1 MHGVAFEVEGD
12 RMKPGD
18 LVEVATPLVAGTG
31 IIINL
36 SEMRSVAYGWGGFEV
51 LFNNGETLW
60 VLEHQLKVIE

>member
-1 MHGVAFEVEGD
+1 MYGVAFKGEGD

-18 LVEVATPLVAGTG
+18 LVEVSTPLVAGTG

-36 SEMRSVAYGWGGFEV
+36 SEMRSVAYARFDSDV
-51 LFNNGETLW
+51 KTLW

>member
-1 MHGVAFEVEGD
+1 
-12 RMKPGD
+12 MKPGD
-18 LVEVATPLVAGTG
+18 LVEVSTALVAGTG

-36 SEMRSVAYGWGGFEV
+36 SELRSVAHGWGGFEV